1 MTKKLLAFAAFLALC
16 AGPAGAAGINL
27 GWNDCPAGAGYSL
40 TRTSLC
46 NVNTGTNTMF
56 VSFVAPPNVLAMSAA
71 EVVIDLQTGT
81 AGALQPWWSM
91 RASAPLG
98 CRTAAMT
105 QSADFT
111 AGPFSCFDYWAGGAS
126 AGVSMDAPTGNNRAR
141 IKALP
146 ALPAGSPGIT
156 SVAEGTEVYVIKVN
170 VNNSKTVGLGSCAG
184 CSDEACIVLNSI
196 KINQPVGPPADGVS
210 IFLSN
215 PATSQHVIWQA
226 WTSIDPNNQCPL
238 VTPARRQT
246 WGSIKAIY
254 R

>member
-1 MTKKLLAFAAFLALC
+1 MTKKLLTFAAFLALC
-16 AGPAGAAGINL
+16 AGPAAAAGLNL
-27 GWNDCPAGAGYSL
+27 GWNDCPAGAGYTL
-40 TRTSLC
+40 TRTFAC
-46 NVNTGTNTMF
+46 TANTGVANSMF
-56 VSFVAPPNVLAMSAA
+56 VTFVAPANVLAMSAC
-71 EVVIDLQTGT
+71 EIVIDLQTGA
-81 AGALQPWWSM
+81 AGTLDPWWSM

-98 CRTAAMT
+98 CRAGAMT

-111 AGPFSCFDYWAGGAS
+111 GGPGNCFDYWAGGAS
-126 AGVSMDAPTGNNRAR
+126 AGVSMDPPIGNRAR

-156 SVAEGTEVYVIKVN
+156 SIAEGTEVYAIKVN
-170 VNNSKTVGLGSCAG
+170 VSNAKTVGLGSCAG

-196 KINQPVGPPADGVS
+196 KINQPVGPPANGVS
-210 IFLSN
+210 ILLTN

-226 WTSIDPNNQCPL
+226 WTTPDPNNACPL
-238 VTPARRQT
+238 VTPNKRQT